1 MSLEEQRGA
10 AIAGLEAA
18 RWQPSGTIRHGGS
31 HALAFRGPAI
41 ELLVSTRLFHSREAQ
56 SLIRLA
62 ADRAN
67 ATGRRPA
74 THGGVG
80 QATASQVRQP
90 ARRALGNVSGG
101 AERSRDCGPRSGEM
115 ATKWDHSPRWVPRSR
130 LSGPRNRAACF
141 NQV

>member
-1 MSLEEQRGA
+1 MSLEEWRGVGV
-10 AIAGLEAA
+10 AGLEAA

-41 ELLVSTRLFHSREAQ
+41 ELLLSTRLFDSREAQ

-80 QATASQVRQP
+80 QATATQVRQP

-115 ATKWDHSPRWVPRSR
+115 GTKWDHSPRRVLRSR
-130 LSGPRNRAACF
+130 LSGPR
-141 NQV
+141 